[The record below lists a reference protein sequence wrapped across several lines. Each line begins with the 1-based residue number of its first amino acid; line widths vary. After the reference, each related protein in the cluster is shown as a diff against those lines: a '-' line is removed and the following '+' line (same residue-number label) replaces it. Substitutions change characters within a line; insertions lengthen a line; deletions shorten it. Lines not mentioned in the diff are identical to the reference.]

1 MNVSISLSRVSL
13 DGIGAFFPLPLP
25 RPPRP
30 ATFLPRTP
38 TLPPRP
44 LPAIPLL
51 TPRTTRPPRTPR
63 APLFMIRPP
72 RGLDID
78 MLLLL
83 RRPTD
88 ADLVL
93 GLPVIVFVTLL
104 DAISIFIGLPS
115 RGTPSYCFIAFTAS
129 DFLSYKTSAVPNDLP
144 DLS

>member
-30 ATFLPRTP
+30 PTFLPR
-38 TLPPRP
+38 
-44 LPAIPLL
+44 PAIPLL
-51 TPRTTRPPRTPR
+51 TPRTTLPPRTPR
-63 APLFMIRPP
+63 TPPLFIILPP

-78 MLLLL
+78 ILLLL
-83 RRPTD
+83 RLPTD
-88 ADLVL
+88 NDLVL